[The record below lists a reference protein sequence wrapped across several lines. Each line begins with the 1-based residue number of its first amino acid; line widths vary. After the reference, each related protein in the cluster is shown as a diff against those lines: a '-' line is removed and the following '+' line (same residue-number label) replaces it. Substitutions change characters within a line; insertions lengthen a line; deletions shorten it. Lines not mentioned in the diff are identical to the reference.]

1 MVTAFGYFYCPLLPW
16 MTTIILV
23 VTFYLQYYISLKH
36 NCAQSK
42 KTFTNAKTRTL
53 YMIISFVAMLFPS
66 FIYVYFIS
74 WYNVRSKCGA
84 FEEGHPPIYVTGI
97 VTEDKTVSYWLFNAP
112 VWAGITGEDLRISWI
127 SWISWI

>member
-1 MVTAFGYFYCPLLPW
+1 
-16 MTTIILV
+16 
-23 VTFYLQYYISLKH
+23 
-36 NCAQSK
+36 
-42 KTFTNAKTRTL
+42 
-53 YMIISFVAMLFPS
+53 MIISFVAMLFPS

-112 VWAGITGEDLRISWI
+112 VWAGITGEDLRI
-127 SWISWI
+127 